1 MKKSILYL
9 ILLCSI
15 ISSVNAQVLKRKYSN
30 GFRYKMLTSE
40 IKHEKSFN
48 GEQGVFVEGVLPN
61 STSESAGI
69 KEGDIIVE
77 INGTPI
83 ADVSTFTRPPLSEI
97 TEGTS
102 VAYKVWRNKEF
113 VQLRTIAKVKIS
125 KTKQGIS
132 YEYGEIKTSF
142 GYLRTLLSKPVN
154 ASGKLPAIL
163 FIQGNMCESVIEVPE
178 KDPYEQFCNEMTL
191 QGYAVM
197 RIDKP
202 GAGDSEGK
210 FTTCDQMSFNQE
222 LEQFQSGLESLM
234 NNNTIDSKKIY
245 LFGHS
250 MGGVITPILAS
261 TNPSVKG
268 AMVYGTLT
276 TNFGSYYPEI
286 VKRSLLQ
293 SGNSREEALQF
304 KNYTKEVTTALF
316 EENKTPQ
323 QIIKDNPEYEPVLQQ
338 VLGWDEKD
346 NTILYRSLAFNR
358 ELNKI
363 DPKKYWEKVTCPILS
378 IYGTSDFEAMDK
390 EYATA
395 MIGWINPKNAKHT
408 KAIILE
414 DTDHAFALVGSMKE
428 GIKLKHSCKYAQIMQ
443 DKFNPLLVTKTVEW
457 LASF

>member
-1 MKKSILYL
+1 MKKIILYL

-30 GFRYKMLTSE
+30 GFRYQILTAE
-40 IKHEKSFN
+40 IKQEKSFN
-48 GEQGVFVEGVLPN
+48 GDQGVFVEGVVPN

-77 INGTPI
+77 INGTAI
-83 ADVSTFTRPPLSEI
+83 ADVSTFASPPLSEI
-97 TEGTS
+97 TVGNP
-102 VAYKVWRNKEF
+102 VAYKVWRNKDF
-113 VQLRTIAKVKIS
+113 VQLRTTAKAKVS
-125 KTKQGIS
+125 KTKQGIH

-154 ASGKLPAIL
+154 TSGKLPAIL
-163 FIQGNMCESVIEVPE
+163 FIQGNICESVIEVPE

-191 QGYAVM
+191 RGYAVM

-210 FTTCDQMSFNQE
+210 FTTCNQMTFNQE
-222 LEQFQSGLESLM
+222 LEQFQAGLESLM
-234 NNNTIDSKKIY
+234 KNNSIDSKKIY

-261 TNPSVKG
+261 TNPAVKG

-276 TNFGSYYPEI
+276 TNFGSFYPEI
-286 VKRSLLQ
+286 INRSLLQ
-293 SGNSREEALQF
+293 SGNSPDVALAY
-304 KNYTKEVTTALF
+304 KNYTKEVITAIF
-316 EENKTPQ
+316 DENKTPQ
-323 QIIKDNPEYEPVLQQ
+323 QIIIDKPEYESVLQQ
-338 VLGWDEKD
+338 VFGWNEKD
-346 NTILYRSLAFNR
+346 NTIIYRSLAFNR

-378 IYGTSDFEAMDK
+378 IYGTSDFEAIDK
-390 EYATA
+390 DYATA
-395 MIGWINPKNAKHT
+395 MLGWTNAKNAKHS

-414 DTDHAFALVGSMKE
+414 NTDHAFALVGSMEE
-428 GIKLKHSCKYAQIMQ
+428 GIKLKHSGNYAQIMQ
-443 DKFNPLLVTKTVEW
+443 DKFNPLVVAKTVEW